1 MVYIYIYIYI
11 VCRIPLTPLLN
22 ILVYY
27 TDIYMIIR
35 IVTYSII
42 QVINNYLLLIIQL

>member
-1 MVYIYIYIYI
+1 MPYI
-11 VCRIPLTPLLN
+11 VFIVYRIPLTPLLKYY
-22 ILVYY
+22 IL
-27 TDIYMIIR
+27 IYIYIR